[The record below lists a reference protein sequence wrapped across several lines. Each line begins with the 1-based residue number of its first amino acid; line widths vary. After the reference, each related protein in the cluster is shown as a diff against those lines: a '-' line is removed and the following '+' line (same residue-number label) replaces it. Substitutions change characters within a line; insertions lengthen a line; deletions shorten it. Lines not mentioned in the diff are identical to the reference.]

1 MNIVIFTDTYYPDTN
16 GIAVTCK
23 TLVEVL
29 KEHGHEVLVVTSIF
43 DNKVPSNESYIHY
56 LSFSSKKKKN
66 VSATIVKYKST
77 IFKKIKAF
85 KPDIVHNQTNDQI
98 GQLGRYTASK
108 LNVPFVFTYNSH
120 FEEYAPYVLPTFF
133 NRISRARGR
142 KYLQNM
148 MNISTEFIAPS
159 LKIKN
164 YLRKKGVDKYINVIT
179 TGLDPKKFECDE
191 ATKKDKK
198 YLLKKYNIN
207 ENDKVLVYVGSLS
220 EEKNLDLLINSF
232 KAYLDSEGAL
242 SCKLLI
248 VGEGYKYDSL
258 NALSKQLG
266 IDDKVILVGKVNHD
280 KIKSYFDLAD
290 VFVTASTSETQ
301 NMSAMEAMASKCLVL
316 LKEDDALIGLI
327 DKDKNGFVFN
337 DDTQFVAELSR
348 IFSLSDDEINKIK
361 KNAYKTIETNF
372 SLDSYYEKIME
383 VYNRAK
389 RRKW

>member
-1 MNIVIFTDTYYPDTN
+1 MEGKKSWKI
-16 GIAVTCK
+16 
-23 TLVEVL
+23 L
-29 KEHGHEVLVVTSIF
+29 K
-43 DNKVPSNESYIHY
+43 N
-56 LSFSSKKKKN
+56 
-66 VSATIVKYKST
+66 
-77 IFKKIKAF
+77 
-85 KPDIVHNQTNDQI
+85 
-98 GQLGRYTASK
+98 
-108 LNVPFVFTYNSH
+108 
-120 FEEYAPYVLPTFF
+120 
-133 NRISRARGR
+133 
-142 KYLQNM
+142 
-148 MNISTEFIAPS
+148 
-159 LKIKN
+159 
-164 YLRKKGVDKYINVIT
+164 
-179 TGLDPKKFECDE
+179 
-191 ATKKDKK
+191 KK

-337 DDTQFVAELSR
+337 DDTQFVAELSH